1 LQVCLDLIIIYQKNN
16 CVKNNNNI
24 LYNIIMDLYE
34 KKRMELERSNQ
45 ILYNNNLPVQ
55 ERKKRKSIILDIDMS
70 VTSTT
75 WDAEFYEP
83 LIIDESSDIYLDT
96 FITNAANISLE
107 PQNSA
112 FLLGINELNI
122 DSHGMGVIG
131 KGGSAPGASTHNK
144 VLIPNNSGGHQ
155 PKDANSIGG
164 GVVINKG
171 RTIIHKANKL
181 NYICQINPTKLYKLS
196 GTITNLHGESIFV
209 PGEGSGPSNGR
220 LVIELVLLKNV

>member
-1 LQVCLDLIIIYQKNN
+1 MYQKNN

-45 ILYNNNLPVQ
+45 ILYTNNLPVQ
-55 ERKKRKSIILDIDMS
+55 ERKKRRSIILDIEIPVAD
-70 VTSTT
+70 TT
-75 WDAEFYEP
+75 WSAEFYEP
-83 LIIDESSDIYLDT
+83 LIIDENSDIYLDT
-96 FITNAANISLE
+96 FITNAAKIALLSE
-107 PQNSA
+107 DSA

-122 DSHGMGVIG
+122 DSHGMEVSGT
-131 KGGSAPGASTHNK
+131 PGATAHNK

-155 PKDANSIGG
+155 PTGPVVQGG
-164 GVVINKG
+164 GVVGSNG

-196 GTITNLHGESIFV
+196 GTITNLQGETIFAS
-209 PGEGSGPSNGR
+209 PEGGPTNGR
-220 LVIELVLLKNV
+220 LVIEFVILKNV